1 MHKCTKSKIN
11 TPYQDKYK
19 FTAEKV
25 LAICAKRCYNCIKVN
40 NERSMAMPF
49 TYAATVVP
57 ATGNVS
63 ANVYLIAVI
72 VAAVLIVGAVVA
84 GIISKK
90 KKK

>member
-1 MHKCTKSKIN
+1 MTM
-11 TPYQDKYK
+11 
-19 FTAEKV
+19 
-25 LAICAKRCYNCIKVN
+25 LW
-40 NERSMAMPF
+40 
-49 TYAATVVP
+49 TYAATVAP

-72 VAAVLIVGAVVA
+72 AAAVLIVGAVIA